1 MGSTLQ
7 LRQAVRGCI
16 MQGHIPEA
24 MQQLQQQCPLVLA
37 GHSCSAEVQFHMRCQ
52 QYIELIR

>member
-7 LRQAVRGCI
+7 LRQGVRACI
-16 MQGHIPEA
+16 MQGHIPDA
-24 MQQLQQQCPLVLA
+24 MQQLQQLCPLVLA
-37 GHSCSAEVQFHMRCQ
+37 GHSCSAEVQFHLRSQ